1 MRSARRE
8 IWLESPSNGARVR
21 SRTAP
26 ALWLLVAGK
35 PSGTSRGV
43 ARPLGCSASPMNR
56 VRVPMDRRSASTLL
70 VFAWPDI
77 DVSWA
82 MLCTS
87 PVTERRMP
95 FSAFARRYRRA
106 ARPLP

>member
-1 MRSARRE
+1 
-8 IWLESPSNGARVR
+8 
-21 SRTAP
+21 
-26 ALWLLVAGK
+26 
-35 PSGTSRGV
+35 
-43 ARPLGCSASPMNR
+43 
-56 VRVPMDRRSASTLL
+56 MDRRSASTLL

-82 MLCTS
+82 MLCTA

-95 FSAFARRYRRA
+95 VSAFARRYRRA